1 MIQHMDFGCNRSDNP
16 MSDGMAFIFN
26 KGQGFLETPS
36 CWWGMTVTLF
46 LVLLICNMMVGYR
59 CHISR

>member
-1 MIQHMDFGCNRSDNP
+1 